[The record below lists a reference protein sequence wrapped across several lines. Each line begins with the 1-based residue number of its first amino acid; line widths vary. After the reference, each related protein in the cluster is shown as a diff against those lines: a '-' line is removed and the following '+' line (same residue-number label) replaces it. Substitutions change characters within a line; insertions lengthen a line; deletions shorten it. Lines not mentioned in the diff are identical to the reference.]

1 MGGFVNFCSHL
12 REKTFDIRGKIS
24 GVFYSFFSSE
34 KRKLVGRYSRVI
46 PSISEGI
53 PS

>member
-24 GVFYSFFSSE
+24 GVFIIFSSE
-34 KRKLVGRYSRVI
+34 KRKLAGRYSRVI